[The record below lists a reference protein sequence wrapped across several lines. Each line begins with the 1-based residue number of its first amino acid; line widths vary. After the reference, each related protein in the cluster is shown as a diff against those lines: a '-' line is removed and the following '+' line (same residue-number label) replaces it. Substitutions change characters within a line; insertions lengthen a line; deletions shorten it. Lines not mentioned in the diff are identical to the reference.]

1 MDLSVMNR
9 KRSESFNEVAEIYDA
24 ARPSYPSQL
33 IEDVIEMANL
43 PDSASILDI
52 GTGTGKG
59 TVPFAEKGYAISC
72 LEPGERLIAIASQ
85 NMRLYPKVT
94 FETVTLEDWNLRP
107 KAFDLAI
114 SAQAFHWVNREK
126 GYPKVA
132 QALKEKGYIAF
143 FWNFSILPDTSIF
156 QALKETFKKYVS
168 TTISNAKPSSV
179 ESLIK
184 KRENW
189 ILNSFCFK
197 NLVVKQYPWSID
209 YDAERYLGLLKTQ
222 TAYQEFT
229 ETEKQDFSDAIIQI
243 LNAHGG
249 YVTKPYLS
257 VLFFAQKI

>member
-43 PDSASILDI
+43 TDSASILDI

-59 TVPFAEKGYAISC
+59 TVPFAEKGYAIYC

-107 KAFDLAI
+107 SAFDLAI

-156 QALKETFKKYVS
+156 QALKETFQKYVP
-168 TTISNAKPSSV
+168 TISNAKPFSV

-197 NLVVKQYPWSID
+197 NLVVKKYPWSIN

-222 TAYQEFT
+222 TAYQKFT
-229 ETEKQDFSDAIIQI
+229 GTEKQDFSDAIIQI

>member
-1 MDLSVMNR
+1 MNR

-59 TVPFAEKGYAISC
+59 TVPFAEKGYAIHC
-72 LEPGERLIAIASQ
+72 LEPGEKLIAIATR
-85 NMRLYPKVT
+85 NMCLYPKVT
-94 FETVTLEDWNLRP
+94 FDTVTFENWDLRP

-132 QALKEKGYIAF
+132 QALKEEGYIAF
-143 FWNFSILPDTSIF
+143 FWNFSLLPDTPIF
-156 QALKETFKKYVS
+156 QALKETFQKYLPS
-168 TTISNAKPSSV
+168 TISNSKASSL

-189 ILNSFCFK
+189 ILNSFCFT
-197 NLVVKQYPWSID
+197 NLLVKQYPWSIN

-222 TAYQEFT
+222 TAYQEFS
-229 ETEKQDFSDAIIQI
+229 ESEKQDLSDAIIQI
-243 LNAHGG
+243 LNAYGG

-257 VLFFAQKI
+257 VLFFAQKKR

>member
-1 MDLSVMNR
+1 MNK
-9 KRSESFNEVAEIYDA
+9 KRSDSFNEVAEIYDI

-33 IEDVIEMANL
+33 IEDVIEMARL

-59 TVPFAEKGYAISC
+59 TLPFAEKGYAIHC
-72 LEPGERLIAIASQ
+72 LDPGAKLIAIASQ

-94 FETVTLEDWNLRP
+94 FETVTFENWDLRP

-143 FWNFSILPDTSIF
+143 FWNFSLVPDTPLF
-156 QALKETFKKYVS
+156 QALQETFKKYILSTVS
-168 TTISNAKPSSV
+168 HSKSSSL

-189 ILNSFCFK
+189 ILNSLCFK
-197 NLVVKQYPWSID
+197 ELVIKQYPWSIN
-209 YDAERYLGLLKTQ
+209 YDAELYLDLLKTQ

-229 ETEKQDFSDAIIQI
+229 ETEKQDLSNTIRQII
-243 LNAHGG
+243 NTHGG
-249 YVTKPYLS
+249 NVIKPYLS